1 MIAIS
6 NIHQIEITSRCNLRC
21 RYCVNP
27 TMVRPKQDMSPD
39 LFSAA
44 IGWALRFQREG
55 TQGSLNLA
63 GIGESTMHPHFIDY
77 LRFAR
82 ETLGPKQDLVLATN
96 GVLMTDELA
105 EAMAPYRPRVYVSMH
120 RPEKAGPAV
129 EALKKVGLLVG
140 VSADPTLAATDWAGQ
155 LKWHVSA
162 ARGPCPWVRNGWA
175 MVLSDGRITR
185 CSFDGSGVGVFA
197 HITDDLST
205 KHTTP
210 YALCAKC
217 HLDVGVELPKEEA
230 A

>member
-1 MIAIS
+1 MFAVS

-21 RYCVNP
+21 RYCVHP

-82 ETLGPKQDLVLATN
+82 EALGPKQDLVLATN
-96 GVLMTDELA
+96 GVLMTDDMA
-105 EAMAPYRPRVYVSMH
+105 EAMAPYAPRVYVSMH

-129 EALKKVGLLVG
+129 EALKKVGLIAG
-140 VSADPTLAATDWAGQ
+140 VSADPTIAATDWAGQ

-162 ARGPCPWVRNGWA
+162 TRGPCPWIRQGWA

-197 HITDDLST
+197 HITDDLSKKET
-205 KHTTP
+205 ST
-210 YALCAKC
+210 YSLCAKC
-217 HLDVGVELPKEEA
+217 HLDVGVQLSKEEA